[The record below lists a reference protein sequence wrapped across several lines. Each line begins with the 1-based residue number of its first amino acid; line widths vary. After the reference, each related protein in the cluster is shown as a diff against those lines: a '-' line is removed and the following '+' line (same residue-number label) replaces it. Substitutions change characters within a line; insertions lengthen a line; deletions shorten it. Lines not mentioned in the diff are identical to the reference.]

1 MNSGEGSLESISKI
15 AVVQPA
21 SGPEIEHLFR
31 TLTDRWR
38 TSLRLAGV
46 VAEGHGLADR
56 ACRAGFLRS
65 LASGERFP
73 MFQDL
78 GPQSTACHLDGAGV
92 TMAAEAVRT
101 DIAHGC
107 DLVVL
112 SKFGKLEAAGGGL
125 RAAFD
130 LAIEAGLPVLTSVGR
145 NFQSDWEAFAS
156 PLFVVLPPDPAKVEQ
171 WRRDVRPSS

>member
-1 MNSGEGSLESISKI
+1 MESVSKI
-15 AVVQPA
+15 AVVQNAP
-21 SGPEIEHLFR
+21 GLDVEHLFR

-38 TSLRLAGV
+38 RSLRLAGV
-46 VAEGHGLADR
+46 VAEDHGLADR

-65 LASGERFP
+65 LASDERFP

-78 GPQSTACHLDGAGV
+78 GPHSTACHLDGAGV
-92 TMAAEAVRT
+92 TMAAEAVRS
-101 DIAHGC
+101 DIARGC

-130 LAIEAGLPVLTSVGR
+130 AAIEAGLPVLTSVG
-145 NFQSDWEAFAS
+145 NSFLSAWEAFAA
-156 PLFVVLPPDPAKVEQ
+156 PLFVVLPADLAKLEQ
-171 WRRDVRPSS
+171 WRQDVRPSC